1 VTVMYGLLKRS
12 AFSVL
17 QSTIKFCDIGK
28 FNYNGRCAAAAMLL
42 FVKLLW
48 SLVIFFCVHAPGGH
62 TAGTTI
68 VSWGVMP
75 GFRSSRVVTSAN

>member
-1 VTVMYGLLKRS
+1 
-12 AFSVL
+12 
-17 QSTIKFCDIGK
+17 
-28 FNYNGRCAAAAMLL
+28 MLL

-68 VSWGVMP
+68 VSWGVIP
-75 GFRSSRVVTSAN
+75 GAFGALG